1 MRIRGI
7 VIDHGLSFAPA
18 VLTQL
23 VALGGPRR
31 EYSQRDIEIMLKVD
45 EAVRSAHGTAADA
58 ATAIQTVPGF
68 EHVDRRHLAR
78 WKLCMKDIEE
88 GKPGGLRGRKVD
100 RIFEALVMSKLVVM
114 IAASPVGERA
124 QQSVVGVDED
134 LFDPLD
140 PNDNDEHDRSSTVM
154 SEQQPERCVVKENI
168 AYSFALVMRAGRL
181 VQKQSPADDV
191 KIQGLKFSSRWV
203 QGFLRRNLF
212 KRHRVV
218 TDAKAWPSITG
229 ELMCLVV
236 FCLPVLFR
244 PLLIR
249 PIILHAET
257 TRCLNVIQ
265 DTQVIHNIPR
275 QRVVYFDESAITA
288 LGAEY
293 QQVLPGQGR
302 ASNVLGAADGKER
315 ITTGIFSDGDGNV
328 PPSFN
333 IIRCTSKKADMR
345 KVKVIS
351 ELHKLSGFTAEDGWE
366 LREWCHDVLIKG
378 KDGLI
383 KLVKC
388 ARPYLIHKEGTV
400 ITCQSKAWM
409 DQICLMMMG
418 N

>member
-140 PNDNDEHDRSSTVM
+140 PNDNDEYDQSSTV
-154 SEQQPERCVVKENI
+154 
-168 AYSFALVMRAGRL
+168 
-181 VQKQSPADDV
+181 
-191 KIQGLKFSSRWV
+191 
-203 QGFLRRNLF
+203 
-212 KRHRVV
+212 
-218 TDAKAWPSITG
+218 
-229 ELMCLVV
+229 
-236 FCLPVLFR
+236 
-244 PLLIR
+244 
-249 PIILHAET
+249 
-257 TRCLNVIQ
+257 
-265 DTQVIHNIPR
+265 
-275 QRVVYFDESAITA
+275 
-288 LGAEY
+288 
-293 QQVLPGQGR
+293 
-302 ASNVLGAADGKER
+302 
-315 ITTGIFSDGDGNV
+315 
-328 PPSFN
+328 
-333 IIRCTSKKADMR
+333 
-345 KVKVIS
+345 
-351 ELHKLSGFTAEDGWE
+351 
-366 LREWCHDVLIKG
+366 
-378 KDGLI
+378 
-383 KLVKC
+383 
-388 ARPYLIHKEGTV
+388 
-400 ITCQSKAWM
+400 
-409 DQICLMMMG
+409 
-418 N
+418 